1 MNRVTHVQ
9 SNDTIN
15 ITTYEDQH
23 SFTHCPSVGSIMSSY
38 FPLNEDLQSIKCCLY
53 FYEFFCV
60 RDFFILFRVEFSTSN
75 SIAQF
80 LTSIILDVNHKKRQ
94 EHPFSMIFSV

>member
-38 FPLNEDLQSIKCCLY
+38 FPLNEDLQSIKSCLY
-53 FYEFFCV
+53 FFEFFCG
-60 RDFFILFRVEFSTSN
+60 RDFWILLDR
-75 SIAQF
+75 
-80 LTSIILDVNHKKRQ
+80 ILHCNIGKNKLLQCIKQD
-94 EHPFSMIFSV
+94 IL